1 VVIVSL
7 GTRTNSAWLI
17 APAMVLASP
26 ASALMT
32 LTMLVAVPRLLE
44 RDGIRPGEFVA
55 TNTTSSQQTNTD
67 GTRPSLAHDKAGR
80 A

>member
-1 VVIVSL
+1 MVLVGV
-7 GTRTNSAWLI
+7 GARTNRAWLI
-17 APAMVLASP
+17 APAMALASP

-44 RDGIRPGEFVA
+44 RDGIRPGESMA
-55 TNTTSSQQTNTD
+55 ANTTSSQQTDTD
-67 GTRPSLAHDKAGR
+67 GTRPSLAHDKGGR